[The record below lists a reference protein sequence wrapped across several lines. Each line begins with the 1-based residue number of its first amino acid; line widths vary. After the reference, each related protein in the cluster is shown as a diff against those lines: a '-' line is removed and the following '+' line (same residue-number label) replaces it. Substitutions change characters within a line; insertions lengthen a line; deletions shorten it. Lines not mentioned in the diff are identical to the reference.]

1 MARDISRQFRATAI
15 RPAAADAPTGDPP
28 AGSTEAQAGP
38 TQSKRPEGSCCH
50 SGKIPLRSM
59 IFILTA
65 AVLALSP
72 CSEAAAPAKA
82 LAGSVTTVVKDYMG
96 LCQISIPDGWRPA
109 KSGVSWANGP
119 GGNGTEGTR
128 AHVQAE
134 KSSDSWEAQKKSLK
148 DRTRGETILNDDANV
163 LMFEYSGLNSRGYT
177 LTAARP
183 GSGYFCWVVIDT
195 GAPDARAQ
203 FAHDF
208 RGIADSLKPV
218 Q

>member
-1 MARDISRQFRATAI
+1 VVSV
-15 RPAAADAPTGDPP
+15 
-28 AGSTEAQAGP
+28 
-38 TQSKRPEGSCCH
+38 
-50 SGKIPLRSM
+50 
-59 IFILTA
+59 LTA

-72 CSEAAAPAKA
+72 GNEAVAQVKA
-82 LAGSVTTVVKDYMG
+82 LPDSVTIVVKDNMG
-96 LCQISIPDGWRPA
+96 LCQISVPDGWRPG

-119 GGNGTEGTR
+119 GGNGPDGTR

-148 DRTRGETILNDDANV
+148 ERTRGETILYDDANI

-183 GSGYFCWVVIDT
+183 GSGCFCWVVIDT

-218 Q
+218 RN